1 MLTIVAIVLA
11 FTVVS
16 PPWGLVLVVGALT
29 VDVLETIA
37 LRAWS
42 TRRRAAVGSDTIP
55 GRCGIVVT
63 TLAPDG
69 QVRLDGEIWRAHAAA
84 GLVERGAEVK
94 VLSIAGLV
102 LEVERL

>member
-1 MLTIVAIVLA
+1 MLTIVAVVLA
-11 FTVVS
+11 LTVVS
-16 PPWGLVLVVGALT
+16 SPWGLVLVAGALT
-29 VDVLETIA
+29 ADVLETFA

-42 TRRRAAVGSDTIP
+42 TRRRATVGSGTLP
-55 GRCGIVVT
+55 GRLCVVVT

-69 QVRLDGEIWRAHAAA
+69 QVRLDGEIWQAHTAA
-84 GLVERGAEVK
+84 GVIERGAEVT